1 MKFEE
6 KKQDNKYF
14 FENKI
19 WPLLKDFLYP
29 KRCVSC
35 GKLDTFLCKKCEKEI
50 ILVSDKKCLFCGRI
64 LDKRLCDKCRKE
76 FRVKNGF
83 AYCYYREGPVK
94 DIVWNLKFR
103 GKKELA
109 EVVAKK
115 IKFPEDLKGYV
126 LVPVPLD
133 KIRFRER
140 GYNQSFLIAKHLAF
154 ASNLEMKDSLRKES
168 RKPQMALKKR
178 DRQKNLEGA
187 YFVIGEV
194 PKKVILVDDVLTTG
208 STIKECVK
216 VLKKAGARE
225 VVVVV
230 FARD

>member
-1 MKFEE
+1 MKFEG
-6 KKQDNKYF
+6 KKQENKYYLGY
-14 FENKI
+14 KI

-35 GKLDTFLCKKCEKEI
+35 GKIDTFLCEKCEKEI

-64 LDKRLCDKCRKE
+64 MDKRVCDKCRKE
-76 FRVKNGF
+76 FRVKNGV

-94 DIVWNLKFR
+94 NIVWNLKFR

-109 EVVAKK
+109 QVMAEK
-115 IKFPEDLKGYV
+115 IKLLPNLENFV

-133 KIRFRER
+133 KKRFRER

-154 ASNLEMKDSLRKES
+154 ESNLKTKDCLRKES
-168 RKPQMALKKR
+168 RKPQMDLKKK

-187 YFVIGEV
+187 YTVIGEV

-225 VVVVV
+225 VVVAV